1 MEIRNPK
8 SEIPIMKIIAKT
20 LYGLEQVLADE
31 LGSLGCKDIIV
42 ANRAVIFSGD
52 LKTLYMVNYMARTAL
67 SFLVTIK
74 EFRINSADDLYQKCL
89 RIDWEEYMDAGKT
102 FSVTAVV
109 NSRFFN
115 HSGFAALKLKDAVAD
130 FFRNKTGKRP
140 NVDASD
146 PEIIINLHLSNELVT
161 ISLDSSGIPLFKRG
175 YRQEQGIAPLNEVL
189 AAGMLA
195 LSGWDAKSDLTDPM
209 CGSGTIPVE
218 AALIAT
224 NTPPGKFRKAF
235 GFQRWKK
242 YDATTFTDVA
252 ERANAGIRESAIK
265 IHASDISEVAV
276 NQSSKNIHNAGVTS
290 SVSLNVADFSTLNA
304 GTDKGFLI
312 INPPYGERMNTDEEY
327 SVYSMIGSTLKHN
340 YPGHVAWIISSNAE
354 ALKHVGLKPSKKLA
368 LYNGSLECFFLRYD
382 LYQGS
387 HKAGRS

>member
-1 MEIRNPK
+1 
-8 SEIPIMKIIAKT
+8 MKIIAKT

-31 LGSLGCKDIIV
+31 LGILGCKDIAI
-42 ANRAVIFSGD
+42 ANRAVIFTGD

-74 EFRINSADDLYQKCL
+74 EFRINSVDDLYQKSL
-89 RIDWEEYMDAGKT
+89 RIDWEEYMDADKT

-130 FFRNKTGKRP
+130 YFRNKAGRRP
-140 NVDASD
+140 NVDTSD
-146 PEIIINLHLSNELVT
+146 PEIIINLHISNDRVT

-189 AAGMLA
+189 AAGMLF
-195 LSGWDAKSDLTDPM
+195 LSGWDAKYDLTDPM
-209 CGSGTIPVE
+209 CGSGTISVE
-218 AALIAT
+218 AALIST
-224 NTPPGKFRKAF
+224 NTPPGKFRKTF
-235 GFQRWKK
+235 GFQKWNN
-242 YDATTFTDVA
+242 YNADLF
-252 ERANAGIRESAIK
+252 ANVSETADAGIRVSLVT

-276 NQSSKNIHNAGVTS
+276 NLASRNIQNAGISS
-290 SVSLNVADFSTLNA
+290 SVSLNVADFSTLRA
-304 GTDKGFLI
+304 DGDKGFLI
-312 INPPYGERMNTDEEY
+312 INPPYGERMDTDEGY
-327 SVYSMIGSTLKHN
+327 TIYSMIGTTLKHSF
-340 YPGHVAWIISSNAE
+340 PGHVAWIISSNNE
-354 ALKHVGLKPSKKLA
+354 ALKHVGLKPSKKYA
-368 LYNGSLECFFLRYD
+368 LYNGSLECNFLRYD